1 MNTYEN
7 KNIKHSE
14 TTACNILNSLGIK
27 CSLNNT
33 VNKNDVDIITDNNK
47 KIDVQYSENF
57 SKYYDYRLDIVSA
70 FKPKDI
76 NKYAEYIYNDELSF
90 FENFE
95 NKYKCTVIKKG
106 KLFQK
111 DYVDYLI
118 ILFYNKFYNSNTP
131 DNILIFNKD
140 NLLNYMQE
148 NKEQL
153 FNQLKINDKDKHN
166 LKDMHGSAFIPLKAG
181 FVKTITN
188 GFLGSYN
195 ELIKQS
201 KDIIEYFK

>member
-1 MNTYEN
+1 MNTYET
-7 KNIKHSE
+7 KQIKDSE
-14 TTACNILNSLGIK
+14 ITAYNILNSLGIK

-33 VNKNDVDIITDNNK
+33 TNKNDVDIVTDNNK

-76 NKYAEYIYNDELSF
+76 NKYTEYTYNNELSF

-95 NKYKCTVIKKG
+95 NKYKCKVIKKG

-118 ILFYNKFYNSNTP
+118 ILFYNKFYNNRTP
-131 DNILIFNKD
+131 DSILIFNKN
-140 NLLNYMQE
+140 NLFNYMQE
-148 NKEQL
+148 NKELL
-153 FNQLKINDKDKHN
+153 FNQLKINDKNKHN
-166 LKDMHGSAFIPLKAG
+166 LHDIHGSAFIPLKAE
-181 FVKTITN
+181 FVKNITN
-188 GFLGSYN
+188 GFLGSYQDI
-195 ELIKQS
+195 IKQS
-201 KDIIEYFK
+201 KNIIEYFK